1 MKGALLVVT
10 YQTNTQHNSLRTIL
24 TSDIICWKRKQPMVS
39 RNGQYAKGCQ
49 RLAKDD
55 SDSSDGSD
63 VYIFRNFCKCISSLS
78 LSVVGKDFD

>member
-1 MKGALLVVT
+1 
-10 YQTNTQHNSLRTIL
+10 
-24 TSDIICWKRKQPMVS
+24 MVS

-78 LSVVGKDFD
+78 LSVIGKDFD